1 MAATYKLTID
11 WDDDGVYEGSE
22 EVTADLLTWTVGRGF
37 SNRLARAAQVGRA
50 TFLMNNPVS
59 TYTPAANPAARP
71 MLRIRFSMTVGGT
84 EKHLFTGRILD
95 YVPQPGW
102 GWRRCALQC
111 ADLVYLLQNN
121 EIAAPVQIHSRV
133 DEIIEAIITAAG
145 YASTKSSLSETGIGT
160 TPISADRWDFQ
171 YTSFVLRPSGDP
183 NLNAYNGIAQ
193 AALSEWGRWFV
204 DGTGQWR
211 YYNRHHRAFGE
222 DTDYTLYDNPPAF
235 APQRYMTGVQFKNSV
250 ETVKNDVR
258 VNYYPRTVGTVDEV
272 LARIAPGSPLS
283 IDPGETRVVT
293 LSYRDPAGSSAQVGA
308 LTVSPI
314 VAPWDIAATYERT
327 GDGPSALADLTWSAI
342 YTAKK
347 TTVTLTNAS
356 ATQVVW
362 VHRLQVT
369 GPIVRNREVQ
379 QVITEDGTSQTLY
392 LRRQLAISSSLVS
405 QEFQARRLGQFLIN
419 QLRNPQQEISALVLN
434 ARQGDDMAAIMRD
447 LELLDT
453 LTIQHD
459 LGAISTNVVVAGLAH
474 SGDRQRG
481 HHLTLT
487 LEPLLTYR
495 SSAGG
500 TITNP
505 FRIGDTFNS
514 GRVMVY

>member
-1 MAATYKLTID
+1 MAATYRLTID
-11 WDDDGVYEGSE
+11 WDDDGVYEAGE
-22 EVTADLLTWTVGRGF
+22 EVTGDLLTWSFGRQF
-37 SNRLARAAQVGRA
+37 SNRMARTAQVGRA
-50 TFLMNNPVS
+50 TFLMHNPIS
-59 TYTPAANPAARP
+59 TYTPAANPSARP

-111 ADLVYLLQNN
+111 ADLVYLLQGN
-121 EIAAPVQIHSRV
+121 EIAAPVQLHARV
-133 DEIIEAIITAAG
+133 DEIIEAIITSAG
-145 YASTKSSLSETGIGT
+145 YASTKSTLSEPGIGT
-160 TPISADRWDFQ
+160 TPISADRWDFA
-171 YTSFVLRPSGDP
+171 YTSFLLRPSREP

-204 DGTGQWR
+204 DGAGEWR

-222 DTDYTLYDNPPAF
+222 DTDYTLYDNPPSF
-235 APQRYMTGVQFKNSV
+235 APQRYMTGVSFKNSV

-272 LARIAPGSPLS
+272 LARISPGAPLS
-283 IDPGETRVVT
+283 VDPGASRVVT
-293 LSYRDPAGSSAQVGA
+293 LTYRDPSGSSAQVGA
-308 LTVSPI
+308 LAVTPI
-314 VAPWDIAATYERT
+314 SAPWDIAATYERT
-327 GDGPSALADLTWSAI
+327 GDGPSAIADLSWSAT
-342 YTAKK
+342 YTANK
-347 TTVTLTNAS
+347 TTITLTNAS
-356 ATQVVW
+356 ATQIVW

-369 GPIVRNREVQ
+369 GLIVRNREVQ
-379 QVITEDGTSQTLY
+379 QAITEDGTSQTLY
-392 LRRQLAISSSLVS
+392 RRRQLPVNSSLIS

-419 QLRNPQQEISALVLN
+419 QLRNPQQEIQALTLN
-434 ARQGDDMAAIMRD
+434 ARQGDDMAAIIRD

-453 LTIQHD
+453 LTVQHD

-481 HHLTLT
+481 HRLSLT
-487 LEPLLTYR
+487 LEPLLVYR
-495 SSAGG
+495 NDAGAA
-500 TITNP
+500 ITNP